1 MNPDLSAAFVMDAD
15 AVICLH
21 SLSLL
26 RLIAERGAPKLI
38 ITEFVARH
46 ELCALAALL
55 SPMERSGQV
64 SVRPLSAR
72 DPNFKRFRRDGAD
85 KGEAEIVAWYLQS
98 PSTDR
103 PRFISNDRK
112 ARTLARAEGVPQGD
126 LLDLV
131 IALLER
137 GILTMIEAEEKL
149 APWRDPGQQR
159 CRPPSFTTLPHALE
173 QRRAP

>member
-26 RLIAERGAPKLI
+26 RLIAERGAPQLI

-85 KGEAEIVAWYLQS
+85 KGEAEIIAWYLQS
-98 PSTDR
+98 PSSGR

-112 ARTLARAEGVPQGD
+112 ARTLARAEGIHIKEDP
-126 LLDLV
+126 DLV
-131 IALLER
+131 GLLAKLDVDTTIPEELYKAVAEVLAFVYRLNR
-137 GILTMIEAEEKL
+137 GYGK
-149 APWRDPGQQR
+149 
-159 CRPPSFTTLPHALE
+159 
-173 QRRAP
+173 